1 MSLTFASERTL
12 LAAVAL
18 GLFALAA
25 AQQPSTEALTA
36 KDDGALEL
44 RYLANEGFLIAQG
57 DRRVLIDAFVA
68 EPYYEYAALT
78 PELLRDLET
87 AKGAFADI
95 DLALTSHIHRDHFQ
109 ADVAVKFLTADA
121 RAPMWSSSQVVDAI
135 RTKAP
140 QLPGEAAR
148 LRAFA
153 FEVGKSDSAKL
164 ETGEKLEV
172 ETFPLFHVEGIQ
184 NLAHLI
190 RFEGH
195 SVLHVGDAGL
205 IEKEFA
211 PFELAR
217 RGIDV
222 ALVPYWFLT
231 NAEDCAK
238 VREWIG
244 ARHYVAMHVPP
255 KEFKELRASVAAH
268 MPEAVWLET
277 GGEAKRFPRRGTA
290 DAADGKTRE
299 G

>member
-1 MSLTFASERTL
+1 M
-12 LAAVAL
+12 

-25 AQQPSTEALTA
+25 AQQPTTPAVT
-36 KDDGALEL
+36 DDGARTLSL
-44 RYLANEGFLIAQG
+44 SYLANEGFLIAQG
-57 DRRVLIDAFVA
+57 DRRVVIDAFVA

-78 PELLRDLET
+78 PELLRDLES
-87 AKGAFADI
+87 AKGAFGDV

-109 ADVAVKFLTADA
+109 ADVAVKFLTADVGA
-121 RAPMWSSSQVVDAI
+121 RMWSSPQVIDAI
-135 RTKAP
+135 HTKAP
-140 QLPGEAAR
+140 QLAGEPSR
-148 LRAFA
+148 LRKLA
-153 FEVGKSDSAKL
+153 FEVGKRDSAKL
-164 ETGEKLEV
+164 EDGERLEV

-231 NAEDCAK
+231 SAEDCAK

-290 DAADGKTRE
+290 DAADGKSRE